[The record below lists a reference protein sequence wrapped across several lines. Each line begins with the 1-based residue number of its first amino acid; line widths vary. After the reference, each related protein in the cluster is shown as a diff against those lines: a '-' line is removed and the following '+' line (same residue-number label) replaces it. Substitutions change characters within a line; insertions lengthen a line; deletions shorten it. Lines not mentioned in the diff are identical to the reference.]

1 MLSSLLGGTTSIEA
15 LFSPNLES
23 FSLFSSSTDASGNPT
38 PVTDASGN
46 GMFGNTF
53 SLFSS
58 SSTDASGNPTTPTA
72 PTAPTAP
79 DADASTNDSTNGST
93 SSTSDGSNT
102 NPSIAPYVDFF
113 TSLFFL
119 FIQICII
126 IYLGSSFLTLVYMSN
141 SKRFLNAFIPSDI
154 NSYPYC
160 TPSDPSLGGQGASHV
175 EVDGDALFSFGFP
188 YNFYCE
194 PGDDEGNTCSKT
206 CNEIKKEV
214 KSSSLFGY
222 KPFSFWL
229 SMSSKNTYAA
239 LRAIFKTIF
248 IKLNSVVIQ
257 DQSDSYN
264 IVENIV
270 MFIGIIFM
278 FIFGLFSGFIG
289 FFLTY
294 VFQMYNS
301 GFILFGLAWTFGL
314 CFLSWIPPLLNFF
327 GFILQSIIMF
337 LWIPFVQINANTQSK
352 LVFEIFKRKKSLIIL
367 LFSLGMIMNA
377 FTYLS
382 DNEPYYVVFA
392 VALFLFNMYVYV

>member
-1 MLSSLLGGTTSIEA
+1 MISSLLGGTTSIEA

-38 PVTDASGN
+38 PVTN
-46 GMFGNTF
+46 
-53 SLFSS
+53 
-58 SSTDASGNPTTPTA
+58 ASGNPTTL
-72 PTAPTAP
+72 
-79 DADASTNDSTNGST
+79 DASNNSTNDST
-93 SSTSDGSNT
+93 SDNSDNSNM
-102 NPSIAPYVDFF
+102 NPSIAPYADFF

-141 SKRFLNAFIPSDI
+141 SKKLLNAFMPSDV
-154 NSYPYC
+154 NAYPYC
-160 TPSDPSLGGQGASHV
+160 TPPDPSLGGQGAQHV
-175 EVDGDALFSFGFP
+175 EIDDDSLYSFGFP

-206 CNEIKKEV
+206 CSEIKKEV
-214 KSSSLFGY
+214 RSSSLLGY

-229 SMSSKNTYAA
+229 AMSSKNTYAVF
-239 LRAIFKTIF
+239 RAIIKTVCK
-248 IKLNSVVIQ
+248 KLNSIVIQ

-264 IVENIV
+264 IIENIV

-314 CFLSWIPPLLNFF
+314 WFLSWIPPLLNFF

-337 LWIPFVQINANTQSK
+337 LWVPFVQINANTQSK
-352 LVFEIFKRKKSLIIL
+352 LVFEIFKRKKSIIML
-367 LFSLGMIMNA
+367 LFGLGMIMNA

-392 VALFLFNMYVYV
+392 VALYLINMYFL

>member
-1 MLSSLLGGTTSIEA
+1 MISSLLGGTTSIEA

-46 GMFGNTF
+46 
-53 SLFSS
+53 
-58 SSTDASGNPTTPTA
+58 PTTPTT
-72 PTAPTAP
+72 PTTP
-79 DADASTNDSTNGST
+79 DADASNDSTNGST
-93 SSTSDGSNT
+93 STSDGSNM
-102 NPSIAPYVDFF
+102 NPSIAPYADFF
-113 TSLFFL
+113 KSLFFL

-141 SKRFLNAFIPSDI
+141 SKRFLNAFMPSDV
-154 NSYPYC
+154 NAYPYC
-160 TPSDPSLGGQGASHV
+160 TPSDPNLGGQGAQHV
-175 EVDGDALFSFGFP
+175 EIDDDSLYSFGFP

-206 CNEIKKEV
+206 CSEIKKEV
-214 KSSSLFGY
+214 RSSSLFGY
-222 KPFSFWL
+222 TPFSFWL
-229 SMSSKNTYAA
+229 AMSSKNTYAA
-239 LRAIFKTIF
+239 FRAIVKTVCK
-248 IKLNSVVIQ
+248 KLNSVVIQ

-264 IVENIV
+264 IIENIV
-270 MFIGIIFM
+270 MIIGIIFM
-278 FIFGLFSGFIG
+278 FTFGLFSGFIG

-301 GFILFGLAWTFGL
+301 GFAMFGLAWTFGL

-337 LWIPFVQINANTQSK
+337 LWVPFVQINVNTQSK
-352 LVFEIFKRKKSLIIL
+352 LVFEIFKRKKSLIML

>member
-1 MLSSLLGGTTSIEA
+1 MISSLLGGTTSIEA

-23 FSLFSSSTDASGNPT
+23 FSLFSSSSTDASGNPT
-38 PVTDASGN
+38 TPPTDASGN

-58 SSTDASGNPTTPTA
+58 SSTDASGNPTTPTT
-72 PTAPTAP
+72 P
-79 DADASTNDSTNGST
+79 DASTNGSSADS
-93 SSTSDGSNT
+93 SNM
-102 NPSIAPYVDFF
+102 NPSIAPYADFF
-113 TSLFFL
+113 TSLIFL

-175 EVDGDALFSFGFP
+175 EVDDDALFSFGFP

-229 SMSSKNTYAA
+229 AMSSKNTYAA

-248 IKLNSVVIQ
+248 RKLNSIVLQ
-257 DQSDSYN
+257 DQNDSYN
-264 IVENIV
+264 IIENIV
-270 MFIGIIFM
+270 MIIGIIFM

-301 GFILFGLAWTFGL
+301 GFVFFGLAWTFGL

-352 LVFEIFKRKKSLIIL
+352 LVFEIFKKKKSLMML

-377 FTYLS
+377 FIYLN
-382 DNEPYYVVFA
+382 DNEPFYVVFA

>member
-72 PTAPTAP
+72 PTAP

-141 SKRFLNAFIPSDI
+141 SKKLLNAFMPSDV
-154 NSYPYC
+154 NAYPYC
-160 TPSDPSLGGQGASHV
+160 TPSDPSLGGQGAQHV
-175 EVDGDALFSFGFP
+175 EIDDDSLYSFGFP

-206 CNEIKKEV
+206 CSEIKKEV
-214 KSSSLFGY
+214 RSSSLLGY

-229 SMSSKNTYAA
+229 AMSSKNTYAVF
-239 LRAIFKTIF
+239 RAIIKTVCK
-248 IKLNSVVIQ
+248 KLNSVVIQ

-337 LWIPFVQINANTQSK
+337 LWVPFVQINANTQSK
-352 LVFEIFKRKKSLIIL
+352 LVFEIFKRKKSIIML

>member
-1 MLSSLLGGTTSIEA
+1 MISSLLGGTTSIED

-23 FSLFSSSTDASGNPT
+23 FSLFSSSSTDASGNPT
-38 PVTDASGN
+38 PVKDASGN

-58 SSTDASGNPTTPTA
+58 SSTDASGNPTTPT
-72 PTAPTAP
+72 PTPTPTPTSDGP
-79 DADASTNDSTNGST
+79 DGST
-93 SSTSDGSNT
+93 STSDNSNT
-102 NPSIAPYVDFF
+102 NPSIAPYVAFF

-119 FIQICII
+119 FIQICILG
-126 IYLGSSFLTLVYMSN
+126 YLGSSFLTLVYMSN
-141 SKRFLNAFIPSDI
+141 SNRFLRAFMPSDV
-154 NSYPYC
+154 NAYPYC
-160 TPSDPSLGGQGASHV
+160 TPSDPSLGGQGAQHV
-175 EVDGDALFSFGFP
+175 EIDDDALFSFGFP

-206 CNEIKKEV
+206 CSEIKKEV
-214 KSSSLFGY
+214 KSSSMFGY
-222 KPFSFWL
+222 TPFSFWL
-229 SMSSKNTYAA
+229 AMSSKNTYAA
-239 LRAIFKTIF
+239 FRAIIKTICR
-248 IKLNSVVIQ
+248 KLNSVVLQ
-257 DQSDSYN
+257 DQNDSYN

-270 MFIGIIFM
+270 MIIGIIFM

-294 VFQMYNS
+294 LFQMYNS
-301 GFILFGLAWTFGL
+301 GFTMFGFAWTFGL

-337 LWIPFVQINANTQSK
+337 LWVPFVQINANTQSK
-352 LVFEIFKRKKSLIIL
+352 LVFEIFKKKKSLMML
-367 LFSLGMIMNA
+367 LFSVGMIMNA

-382 DNEPYYVVFA
+382 DNEPYYVVVA

>member
-1 MLSSLLGGTTSIEA
+1 MISSLLGGTTSIEA

-58 SSTDASGNPTTPTA
+58 SSTDASGNPITPATPTA
-72 PTAPTAP
+72 PTP
-79 DADASTNDSTNGST
+79 DADASNDSTSGSN
-93 SSTSDGSNT
+93 STSDSSNM
-102 NPSIAPYVDFF
+102 NPSIAPYADFF

-126 IYLGSSFLTLVYMSN
+126 IYLGSSFLTLVYMSKN
-141 SKRFLNAFIPSDI
+141 SNRFLNAFMPSDV
-154 NSYPYC
+154 NAYPYC
-160 TPSDPSLGGQGASHV
+160 TPSDPNLGGQGAQHV
-175 EVDGDALFSFGFP
+175 EIDDDALYSFGFP

-206 CNEIKKEV
+206 CSEIKKEI
-214 KSSSLFGY
+214 KSSSLFEY
-222 KPFSFWL
+222 TSFSFWL
-229 SMSSKNTYAA
+229 AMSSKNTYAA
-239 LRAIFKTIF
+239 FRAIVKTVCK
-248 IKLNSVVIQ
+248 KLSSVVVVQ
-257 DQSDSYN
+257 DQSDSDN
-264 IVENIV
+264 IIENIV
-270 MFIGIIFM
+270 MIIGIIFM
-278 FIFGLFSGFIG
+278 FTFGLFSGFIG

-301 GFILFGLAWTFGL
+301 GFAMFGLAWTFGL

-352 LVFEIFKRKKSLIIL
+352 LVFEIFKRKKSLIML